1 MKHNYCERRSSRVMK
16 APIDGPAVAA
26 AAVGAA
32 AAGVGAAAAAGAESS
47 PSTV

>member
-1 MKHNYCERRSSRVMK
+1 MK

-26 AAVGAA
+26 VGVA
-32 AAGVGAAAAAGAESS
+32 AAGVGTAAAGAESS